1 MKSKAPMILF
11 TAGIVLAALVATGV
25 AAEKIKIEKL
35 DDLPRHTYRIE
46 GKAAEIIS
54 DDAAVR
60 KLAAEVKADLLADL
74 DKYDI
79 PDQTTVLNY
88 YSNLA
93 TIALIEG
100 DFDGYETLIERVREL
115 EDKEAQKLTTGMTG
129 RSYVAAM
136 RALEGERQE
145 AYRAAYAAQVNS
157 LPYAVVEPQLKQV
170 KGSAEMLSE
179 NLLVGMMESR
189 FQPMIDQT
197 GGEIGKDVALSM
209 LGSASLVRTFL
220 PYKENVVAVIDQF
233 LAAHAVTKEDIW
245 AEREVV
251 FDGTE
256 RAKLVTIAVWD
267 SGLDTENPEIQKN
280 LWTNDGEI
288 PGNRQDD
295 DRNGWVDDYHGIAF
309 TLHSE
314 KTPDLLYPVGDV
326 GKDRGQLQGQ
336 MKGLIDIGMAVESEE
351 ATAVKQTLGSL
362 QQAEAQP
369 FIENVSLYG
378 NFCHGT
384 HVAGIA
390 LAGNPYVRVMAARI
404 TFGHTLLP
412 EKPTVE
418 QARKDSVAM
427 AETINYFKEHGV
439 RVVNMSWGGSLA
451 DVEAALEAHNEGG
464 TPEERK
470 ALAREI
476 FEIGRGALYEGIK
489 NTPEILYVT
498 SAGNEDNDVKF
509 EEVIPS
515 DFDLEN
521 IMVVGAVDQAGDE
534 TGFTSFG
541 NVDCYANGYEVESFV
556 PGGDRMKL
564 SGTSQASPQVTNLA
578 AKILALQSHL
588 NPTEVKDLILQ
599 GCEERQTGER
609 TVRLINPKRTIAS
622 VKQM

>member
-1 MKSKAPMILF
+1 M
-11 TAGIVLAALVATGV
+11 
-25 AAEKIKIEKL
+25 
-35 DDLPRHTYRIE
+35 
-46 GKAAEIIS
+46 
-54 DDAAVR
+54 
-60 KLAAEVKADLLADL
+60 
-74 DKYDI
+74 
-79 PDQTTVLNY
+79 
-88 YSNLA
+88 
-93 TIALIEG
+93 
-100 DFDGYETLIERVREL
+100 
-115 EDKEAQKLTTGMTG
+115 
-129 RSYVAAM
+129 
-136 RALEGERQE
+136 
-145 AYRAAYAAQVNS
+145 
-157 LPYAVVEPQLKQV
+157 
-170 KGSAEMLSE
+170 AEMFSE
-179 NLLVGMMESR
+179 NLLMGLMESKY
-189 FQPMIDQT
+189 QPMIDQT
-197 GGEIGKDVALSM
+197 NGEVSKDVALSM
-209 LGSASLVRTFL
+209 LGSASILRTLL
-220 PYKENVVAVIDQF
+220 PYKEHVVAVIGEY
-233 LAAHAVTKEDIW
+233 LAAHSVTKEDIW
-245 AEREVV
+245 AEREAV

-267 SGLDTENPEIQKN
+267 SGLDTEIPEIQKN
-280 LWTNDGEI
+280 LWTNEAEI
-288 PGNRQDD
+288 EGNDKDD
-295 DRNGWVDDYHGIAF
+295 DGNGWVDDYHGIAL

-390 LAGNPYVRVMAARI
+390 LAGNPYARVMAVRI
-404 TFGHTLLP
+404 TFGHTLMP

-418 QARKDSVAM
+418 QARKDSAAM
-427 AETINYFKEHGV
+427 VETINYFKANGV

-476 FEIGRGALYEGIK
+476 FEIGRAALYEGIK

-521 IMVVGAVDQAGDE
+521 IMVVGAVDQAGEE

-599 GCEERQTGER
+599 GCEERPTGER
-609 TVRLINPKRTIAS
+609 TVRLINPKRTIEL
-622 VKQM
+622 VGQM